1 MRIKLMVLAGV
12 VVVGA
17 VTLAGQ
23 AQRQPA
29 TLDDVVSELRALR
42 ADLQR
47 TGGTTARM
55 QLLTARLTLQEQRLG
70 VLANQ
75 RQLVVT
81 KLMEE
86 TRLRVEAEAQ
96 LARFTSNDLKNLPA
110 EFPREQFDGVV
121 AEFKRAVATH
131 RDAEQQLRMQETQ
144 LSADIA
150 NEQNRW
156 LDFNGRLDA
165 LEREL
170 K

>member
-1 MRIKLMVLAGV
+1 MRTKLMFLAGV
-12 VVVGA
+12 IVVGA

-29 TLDDVVSELRALR
+29 TLDDLLNEVRALR

-47 TGGTTARM
+47 TSGATARM

-86 TRLRVEAEAQ
+86 TRLRIEAEAQ
-96 LARFTSNDLKNLPA
+96 LARFTSNDLKSLPA
-110 EFPREQFDGVV
+110 EFPRDQFEGIV
-121 AEFKRAVATH
+121 AEFKRAVAMH

-144 LSADIA
+144 LSTEIA